1 MAGEAI
7 IVPIL
12 IDPKAG
18 VAGLKAF
25 GNAAVETGAKLTA
38 ANTGSKMFGDGIKG
52 LGKNLLAINPL
63 WGIGIAA
70 VSSFVTSLIGAS
82 DTVDEFAEKQKKISG
97 FQKQVADDLGREVA
111 QISKLKAAIES
122 EVTSRKQKELALAQL
137 KRINPEYFG
146 DLRIEEGLINKLNI
160 AYGNYLKNIVARA
173 EVNVLGK
180 QLEELSATIIE
191 LERKGAT
198 DNLFTPEL
206 KRDREGQLQISKRLT
221 AEQLRQ
227 NELNLPYSAALRE
240 RKSLLDQIL
249 LKQQGLNDVV
259 TPTKTTATVVKK
271 LKPIDWAALSKQTE
285 IIPPEEG
292 KIEGLTFSQMFGR
305 EVEAY
310 FKQKEPIDFSLINA
324 QKTYDEAK
332 KKAAELYAFNVR
344 LADQISSVLTP
355 ATDGFIDALI
365 SKGDAVQAFFQG
377 IKNSITQLIKR
388 IIEAIIQAAILNLLT
403 GGAAGGS
410 KGIGRLIGGIG
421 RVGFAAGGL
430 VTGPVSALV
439 GEGVGTNRTNP
450 EVVAPLDKLKSFFA
464 QMTSGR
470 GAGFNGGNMGLAGSL
485 LAVPG
490 SITLRASG
498 RDLAGVLS
506 LENLNRKRTG
516 GL

>member
-25 GNAAVETGAKLTA
+25 GNAAVETGAKLTT
-38 ANTGSKMFGDGIKG
+38 ANTGSKLFGDGIKG

-82 DTVDEFAEKQKKISG
+82 DTVDDFAEKQKKIAG
-97 FQKQVADDLGREVA
+97 FQKQVAEDLGKEVA

-137 KRINPEYFG
+137 KKINPEYFG
-146 DLRIEEGLINKLNI
+146 DLTTEEGLINKLNV

-198 DNLFTPEL
+198 AEFFTPEL

-221 AEQLRQ
+221 DEQLRQ
-227 NELNLPYSAALRE
+227 NQLNLPYSAALRE
-240 RKSLLDQIL
+240 RKALLDQIL
-249 LKQQGLNDVV
+249 LKQVGLNEVVV
-259 TPTKTTATVVKK
+259 TPDVKVTPKKTKPDKWF
-271 LKPIDWAALSKQTE
+271 DFSKVPVE
-285 IIPPEEG
+285 IIPPEEAQNQ
-292 KIEGLTFSQMFGR
+292 GLTFAQMFGR

-310 FKQKEPIDFSLINA
+310 FKQTDPIDFSLINA
-324 QKTYDEAK
+324 PQAYDDAK
-332 KKAAELYAFNVR
+332 KKAAELLAMNVR
-344 LADQISSVLTP
+344 LSEQISGSLTP
-355 ATDGFIDALI
+355 ATDAFIDALLTR
-365 SKGDAVQAFFQG
+365 GDALQAFFQG
-377 IKNSITQLIKR
+377 IRSAIGQLIKQ
-388 IIEAIIQAAILNLLT
+388 IVAAIAQAAILSLLT
-403 GGAAGGS
+403 GGASGGGLS
-410 KGIGRLIGGIG
+410 LRGALKKIT
-421 RVGFAAGGL
+421 GFAAGGL

-439 GEGVGTNRTNP
+439 GEGAGTNRSNP
-450 EVVAPLDKLKSFFA
+450 EVIAPLDKLKSFFA
-464 QMTSGR
+464 QMNGR
-470 GAGFNGGNMGLAGSL
+470 GAGFNGGNMGIAGSL

-490 SITLRASG
+490 NIQLRASG
-498 RDLAGVLS
+498 RDLMGVLD
-506 LENLNRKRTG
+506 LETLNRRRTG
-516 GL
+516 